1 MSVNVCRIKTFK
13 QRIKEQVI
21 DELMVETNLL
31 DVQVLFPEIELECIA
46 SQRFRLTANTNK
58 GTKIQNELGLSEL
71 LSVGYIR
78 NLVRASYQ

>member
-1 MSVNVCRIKTFK
+1 MKSFK
-13 QRIKEQVI
+13 EHMKQQAIE
-21 DELMVETNLL
+21 ELMVETNLL

-46 SQRFRLTANTNK
+46 GQRFRLTATTNK